1 MKSNI
6 PRVAAFLALA
16 LALFAGAA
24 GAQPNSAIGLWNV
37 VAHDDTNPGMPI
49 VGAQQVCILANGT
62 WFSPTYAGWAGV
74 WYQKGFAGAP
84 GLGNHVR
91 LLGNWQ
97 PAGTPFADS
106 AELNVIHLTMMTGP
120 WTEWR
125 FAGYRRRRSRRRPP
139 RPALLLPPGH
149 GLPARRLRCGL
160 PRAGGGRP
168 AAAPHLRRGADG
180 LQPVS
185 LSTGEP
191 W

>member
-6 PRVAAFLALA
+6 PRVAAVLALA

-49 VGAQQVCILANGT
+49 VGAQQVCILGNGT
-62 WFSPTYAGWAGV
+62 WYSPTYPGWAGV

-84 GLGNHVR
+84 GLGNRVR

-97 PAGTPFADS
+97 PGAPFADA
-106 AELNVIHLTMMTGP
+106 AELDVIHLTMMTGP

-125 FAGYRRRRSRRRPP
+125 FAGYPP
-139 RPALLLPPGH
+139 PAFPPPPPPGPPFSFLQVTACRL
-149 GLPARRLRCGL
+149 GGCGAAFPAPVVGGPPPLLIFG
-160 PRAGGGRP
+160 AGP
-168 AAAPHLRRGADG
+168 MACNP
-180 LQPVS
+180 
-185 LSTGEP
+185 
-191 W
+191 